1 MYGGS
6 VYSKQQRNF
15 GDARQQVVCGGPAER
30 RGVVR
35 ATQHADDP
43 TGAGIGTG
51 LQVER
56 RVANRGDAGHR
67 VDKRLLHCLEDQV
80 VCGPAGRHLI
90 GVDDR
95 VIQLAQ
101 PQCATMSAVS
111 PRSKPL
117 VSTTLMPAARNRT
130 DCVLGARDRYTAA
143 ARQKPAQLAL
153 EHLKGRGRDLRC
165 LVRRVAARREF
176 GERG

>member
-1 MYGGS
+1 ML
-6 VYSKQQRNF
+6 VNRW
-15 GDARQQVVCGGPAER
+15 VCG
-30 RGVVR
+30 VR
-35 ATQHADDP
+35 PSAAASCAPLNT

-56 RVANRGDAGHR
+56 RVANRGAAGHR

-80 VCGPAGRHLI
+80 GCGPAGRHLI

-95 VIQLAQ
+95 VKQLTQ

-117 VSTTLMPAARNRT
+117 VSTTLMPAARNRRIAFSAPGIGT
-130 DCVLGARDRYTAA
+130 PPPPARNRRNWLSNTSRAA
-143 ARQKPAQLAL
+143 AAI
-153 EHLKGRGRDLRC
+153 
-165 LVRRVAARREF
+165 F
-176 GERG
+176 GASSVG